1 MGKDRLIGVFGA
13 SVLGVLLVAC
23 SGDTEPTSAPQS
35 SHETPLPSATVRPTE
50 KPRDLVTVTS
60 SPTAARTA
68 TAVSGVDRA
77 LKLDGLQDGVE
88 IESGGILFSNNFRI
102 EAKIRMDQNF
112 PVSGGD
118 TVVSK
123 GENFAAFARS
133 LSTRCLGRVGAL
145 IDGRDFCT
153 DRQLNS
159 NTWYDF
165 AISYDG
171 KVLTF
176 SVDGAEIGRDEIAGP
191 LQISN
196 RDIILGRRPGL
207 TNQAPLAGSIDD
219 LMIFDNGQLVVSA
232 DFNGGFSDT
241 SGQNR
246 GMRSLGD
253 PRVEVR

>member
-1 MGKDRLIGVFGA
+1 MGKDRIIGVFGA
-13 SVLGVLLVAC
+13 SVLGVFLAAC
-23 SGDTEPTSAPQS
+23 GGDSEPASSPQFS
-35 SHETPLPSATVRPTE
+35 PETPLPPATVRPTE
-50 KPRDLVTVTS
+50 RPRDLVTVTS

-68 TAVSGVDRA
+68 TAVSGVDKA
-77 LKLDGLQDGVE
+77 LRLDGLQDGVE

-112 PVSGGD
+112 PASGGD
-118 TVVSK
+118 TVVSR

-153 DRQLNS
+153 DRQLVS

-171 KVLTF
+171 KVLVF
-176 SVDGAEIGRDEIAGP
+176 LVDGAEIGRNEVTGP

-196 RDIILGRRPGL
+196 RNIILGRRPGL

-219 LMIFDNGQLVVSA
+219 LRIFDSGQLVASA
-232 DFNGGFSDT
+232 DFNDGFLDT

-246 GMRSLGD
+246 RMTSLGE